1 MATTFENYCNCGG
14 YAWSMNG
21 RSPLHPHMVWCAQ
34 YAEFNA
40 WLDTPEGKAYLEEHA
55 DGKDY

>member
-55 DGKDY
+55 DG